1 MHLGLSLVKKKKH
14 VCASFAA
21 PDNKFDDELMIFI
34 KILLNYIEYSFRFK
48 KNHKLFLLIMN
59 FKPVKFYI
67 HFISSL
73 GFFWLD

>member
-1 MHLGLSLVKKKKH
+1 MPQLLPSLKKPNRYAFGSQLGKKKKH

-48 KNHKLFLLIMN
+48 KKSQT
-59 FKPVKFYI
+59 
-67 HFISSL
+67 ISADYEL
-73 GFFWLD
+73 